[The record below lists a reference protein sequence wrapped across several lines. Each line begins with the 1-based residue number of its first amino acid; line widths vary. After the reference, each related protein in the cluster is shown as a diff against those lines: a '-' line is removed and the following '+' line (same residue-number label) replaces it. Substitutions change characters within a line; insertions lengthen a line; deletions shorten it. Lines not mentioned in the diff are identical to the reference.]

1 MQLIAQSA
9 ELVQHGQAA
18 GRFTAV
24 VDHRR
29 QRSGVFRGVA
39 LLCQKY
45 WRQHVKVKTKPVV
58 TYRLRGTAES
68 HSLTLLKTRD
78 LIDISDEPAE
88 RGGTNEGFAPTE
100 FVLGGLAACT
110 NVISNK
116 IAKKNGFRIEAMEI
130 EIEARFNLLGVTLQ
144 KEVDLVFPEI
154 TLRIAVTTSATEEQQ
169 QILKS
174 DLPKYCAVSKIIRQ
188 SGTNIID
195 QWQFTKP
202 AA

>member
-1 MQLIAQSA
+1 VQLIAQSA

-24 VDHRR
+24 VDRRR
-29 QRSGVFRGVA
+29 QRSGVIEGVA
-39 LLCQKY
+39 LRCQKH

-116 IAKKNGFRIEAMEI
+116 IAEKNGFRIEAMEI
-130 EIEARFNLLGVTLQ
+130 EIEARFNQLGVTLQ

-154 TLRIAVTTSATEEQQ
+154 TLKIAVTTSATEEQQ
-169 QILKS
+169 QILQS

-202 AA
+202 AV

>member
-1 MQLIAQSA
+1 M
-9 ELVQHGQAA
+9 
-18 GRFTAV
+18 
-24 VDHRR
+24 
-29 QRSGVFRGVA
+29 
-39 LLCQKY
+39 
-45 WRQHVKVKTKPVV
+45 KVKIKPVV

-169 QILKS
+169 QILKT

>member
-1 MQLIAQSA
+1 MKVVQWRLNEPAAAQ
-9 ELVQHGQAA
+9 
-18 GRFTAV
+18 
-24 VDHRR
+24 
-29 QRSGVFRGVA
+29 
-39 LLCQKY
+39 QKL
-45 WRQHVKVKTKPVV
+45 WREQVKVKTKPVV
-58 TYRLRGTAES
+58 TYRLAGTAES
-68 HSLTLLKTRD
+68 HSLTLLKARD
-78 LIDISDEPAE
+78 LIDISDEPVE
-88 RGGTNEGFAPTE
+88 RGGSNEGFAPTE

-116 IAKKNGFRIEAMEI
+116 IAKKNGFEIEAMEI
-130 EIEARFNLLGVTLQ
+130 EVEAQFNTLGVTLQ
-144 KEVDLVFPEI
+144 EEVDLVFPEI

-195 QWQFTKP
+195 QWRFTKP

>member
-1 MQLIAQSA
+1 M
-9 ELVQHGQAA
+9 E
-18 GRFTAV
+18 
-24 VDHRR
+24 
-29 QRSGVFRGVA
+29 
-39 LLCQKY
+39 
-45 WRQHVKVKTKPVV
+45 VKIKPVV
-58 TYRLRGTAES
+58 TYRLRGIAES
-68 HSLTLLKTRD
+68 HSLTQLRTRD
-78 LIDISDEPAE
+78 LMDISDEPVE

-100 FVLGGLAACT
+100 FILGGLAACT

-116 IAKKNGFRIEAMEI
+116 IAKANGFPIEAMEI
-130 EIEARFNLLGVTLQ
+130 EIEARFNQLGVTLQ

-174 DLPKYCAVSKIIRQ
+174 ELPKYCAVSKIIRQ

-202 AA
+202 TA

>member
-1 MQLIAQSA
+1 M
-9 ELVQHGQAA
+9 
-18 GRFTAV
+18 
-24 VDHRR
+24 
-29 QRSGVFRGVA
+29 
-39 LLCQKY
+39 
-45 WRQHVKVKTKPVV
+45 
-58 TYRLRGTAES
+58 
-68 HSLTLLKTRD
+68 
-78 LIDISDEPAE
+78 
-88 RGGTNEGFAPTE
+88 EGPTE

-116 IAKKNGFRIEAMEI
+116 IAKANGFPIEAMEI